1 MPTIFLIYK
10 LQHGTGFVRYVYSVE
25 ALLMSKSVET
35 IPLLKTSR
43 LSRGEYFPEFGCDT
57 EVRGLQR
64 RLAPRGQERVKG
76 FC

>member
-1 MPTIFLIYK
+1 
-10 LQHGTGFVRYVYSVE
+10 
-25 ALLMSKSVET
+25 MSKSVET
-35 IPLLKTSR
+35 IPLLKTCR

-64 RLAPRGQERVKG
+64 RLAPRGQERIKG